1 MSTSTYE
8 RFVRSSRRASI
19 ALTESDAFFPLIPMM
34 CEFSASSS
42 VTGTVPITET
52 PKVFSTISAD
62 RTPRSSWFRISA

>member
-1 MSTSTYE
+1 M
-8 RFVRSSRRASI
+8 RSSRRASI